1 LTNLSGEERSRYVQ
15 QMFSRIAGRYDLMN
29 RLMTGGQD
37 VRWRQDVI
45 RRAGLRPG
53 ARLLDLGAGT
63 GDLSFEA
70 LRQQP
75 SCWPV
80 ASDFTLQMMLKG
92 KERPGAGDLDW
103 AAADA
108 LHLPFPNETFDA
120 VVSGFLM
127 RNVVDVD
134 QALRE
139 QLRVL
144 KPGGRMVCLDTTRPA
159 RNLLTPAVEFH
170 LNTVIP
176 TLGGLI
182 SGEPD
187 AYRYLPETTV
197 GFLRAE
203 QLAGR
208 MVEAGFRQVGF
219 RRLMFGTV
227 AIHWGLKD

>member
-1 LTNLSGEERSRYVQ
+1 
-15 QMFSRIAGRYDLMN
+15 
-29 RLMTGGQD
+29 
-37 VRWRQDVI
+37 
-45 RRAGLRPG
+45 
-53 ARLLDLGAGT
+53 
-63 GDLSFEA
+63 
-70 LRQQP
+70 
-75 SCWPV
+75 
-80 ASDFTLQMMLKG
+80 
-92 KERPGAGDLDW
+92 
-103 AAADA
+103 
-108 LHLPFPNETFDA
+108 
-120 VVSGFLM
+120 
-127 RNVVDVD
+127 
-134 QALRE
+134 
-139 QLRVL
+139 
-144 KPGGRMVCLDTTRPA
+144 MVCLDTTRPA